1 MKNQFTKKIRLFIFL
16 CLFCSGCA
24 SIGFAQNANGGRQN
38 DPVLAAG
45 NPSLRQSDVKDLRD
59 FFEWLFETT
68 FSPFEQIRF
77 QTLIVQKWNES
88 EKEAR
93 GISDL
98 IKTHRQI
105 QTLSAADREKIR
117 LELLPKVAASF
128 VSGQSELNDFM
139 SGIYQ
144 NSRKNST
151 AGNDSQNPVDGGE
164 RDKISGGAVTLADL
178 AGTWSSG
185 SVSGRRY
192 INLRNNELSDVSGN
206 MSEYIISPN
215 GQIEYTGYLST
226 TIYACSTR
234 LFFQKKGKIS
244 VSGSNITFDYKSG
257 ERDYQNSCN
266 ASLSGVKPIPPS
278 TKTVS
283 FTLERDGQ
291 NVKLCTS
298 DEGVQTC
305 MYKVN

>member
-1 MKNQFTKKIRLFIFL
+1 M
-16 CLFCSGCA
+16 
-24 SIGFAQNANGGRQN
+24 
-38 DPVLAAG
+38 LAAG
-45 NPSLRQSDVKDLRD
+45 NPPLRQSDAGKLRD
-59 FFEWLFETT
+59 FFEWLFEAH
-68 FSPFEQIRF
+68 FSAAEQTEF
-77 QTLIVQKWNES
+77 QSLIVKKWNEA

-105 QTLSAADREKIR
+105 QTLSQADREKIR
-117 LELLPKVAASF
+117 LELLPKIAASF
-128 VSGQSELNDFM
+128 ENGRSELNDFM
-139 SGIYQ
+139 SDIYQ
-144 NSRKNST
+144 NSRKNS
-151 AGNDSQNPVDGGE
+151 AAQNDSPNSVDGSDGGG
-164 RDKISGGAVTLADL
+164 SSNGGAVTLADL

-185 SVSGRRY
+185 SVSGERY
-192 INLRNNELSDVSGN
+192 KNLRNNELSDVSGN

-244 VSGSNITFDYKSG
+244 VSGSNITFDYKTG

-266 ASLSGVKPIPPS
+266 ASLSGVKPIPRS

-283 FTLERDGQ
+283 FTIERIGKDI
-291 NVKLCTS
+291 KLCTT
-298 DEGVQTC
+298 DEGVQSC
-305 MYKVN
+305 LYKVR

>member
-1 MKNQFTKKIRLFIFL
+1 
-16 CLFCSGCA
+16 
-24 SIGFAQNANGGRQN
+24 
-38 DPVLAAG
+38 
-45 NPSLRQSDVKDLRD
+45 VKELRD
-59 FFEWLFETT
+59 LFEWLFETT
-68 FSPFEQIRF
+68 FSLAERTRF
-77 QTLIVQKWNES
+77 QTLIIQKWNES

-105 QTLSAADREKIR
+105 QTLSQADREKIR

-128 VSGQSELNDFM
+128 ESGQSELNDFM

-151 AGNDSQNPVDGGE
+151 ARNDSPNSVDGGN
-164 RDKISGGAVTLADL
+164 SGGAVTLADL

-185 SVSGRRY
+185 SVSGEQY
-192 INLRNNELSDVSGN
+192 KNLRNNELSDVSGN
-206 MSEYIISPN
+206 TSEYIISPN

-244 VSGSNITFDYKSG
+244 VSGSSITFDYKTG

-283 FTLERDGQ
+283 FTLEREGQ

-298 DEGVQTC
+298 DEGAQTC
-305 MYKVN
+305 LYKVK